1 MALDDCSKDDS
12 DAFRAQKETNNFRAH
27 CSSAP
32 LIYRFALTNCLKF
45 ALCCCGFLSL
55 CALIVNAAVDDDK
68 RVKARLIVSRY
79 FPTKE
84 KRLKKK
90 FFFGFQFLD
99 RSRNL
104 AGLVVICCSCTLS
117 SYRFDAIGRGASHRR
132 IDSIV
137 LEFQTF
143 RTFLLLSFSFYVI
156 GIVFG
161 RVLIDEVHKTLLV

>member
-84 KRLKKK
+84 KRFKKS
-90 FFFGFQFLD
+90 FFWLSIL
-99 RSRNL
+99 RSKSQSRR
-104 AGLVVICCSCTLS
+104 A
-117 SYRFDAIGRGASHRR
+117 RSH
-132 IDSIV
+132 
-137 LEFQTF
+137 L
-143 RTFLLLSFSFYVI
+143 
-156 GIVFG
+156 
-161 RVLIDEVHKTLLV
+161 